1 MRTRI
6 VAMAMTVI
14 FQFLLEL
21 TAGRI
26 FVAPSLIPFM
36 LVYLSENFESY
47 WAVDGA
53 FWSGLCLD
61 MLLHQPPGSSSLAL
75 LVGMYVAGLF
85 SRISSGEGIGYFVS
99 MTVIAAFLSDVVFVL
114 VASRPVGSGLSPVLL
129 KILPRTALTALTSGV
144 ILAGASWLTGL
155 RSRKV
160 TG

>member
-1 MRTRI
+1 
-6 VAMAMTVI
+6 MAMTVI

-26 FVAPSLIPFM
+26 YVAPSLIPFM

-61 MLLHQPPGSSSLAL
+61 MLLHQPLGSSSLGL
-75 LVGMYVAGLF
+75 LVGMYFAGLF
-85 SRISSGEGIGYFVS
+85 SRISSGEGIGYLVS

-114 VASRPVGSGLSPVLL
+114 VASRPVGSGFSPVMFR
-129 KILPRTALTALTSGV
+129 ILSRTALTALTSGV